1 MDIEIYPLTNNL
13 MGEITAPGSKSYSHR
28 AFIAASLAE
37 GISVIKNPITTG
49 DAAITMKNLRNL
61 GVKIIKS
68 SDNSYIV
75 KRDQESFKKN
85 KFPLDC
91 GNSGTSIRIFSALSL
106 LVKGGLILTG
116 DFLKLKRPI
125 IPLLNALKNLG
136 AKYVIS
142 DDKVKIKRIKILCN
156 KVKIPGNITSQ
167 FITALLVVCP
177 LLVCKDKDFIEIELT
192 TPLVSAPFVKITLD
206 VLNTFGINIQEDLE
220 KRKFYITT
228 EQNYRAQSYDIPGDF
243 SSSAF
248 IIAAAVL
255 SHKSSKVRINNLSM
269 FNHQGDKKIV
279 EILKGMGANIEFDE
293 TKKQVIVNGDLTIYP
308 LNGLEIDCSDIPDLF
323 PILSVVGAFAKGK
336 TVLYNARHLRLKE
349 SDRISSMAREL
360 TKMGI
365 NVLEED
371 DKLTIFHCE
380 ILKGVV
386 FDHENDHR
394 VAMACTIAA
403 LYATSNSKIK
413 NIHIVKDSYPSFLDD
428 LVKIGAQVKIL

>member
-1 MDIEIYPLTNNL
+1 MDLEIFPLTNNL
-13 MGEITAPGSKSYSHR
+13 MGEIVAPGSKSYSHR

-37 GISVIKNPITTG
+37 GISVIKNPLTTG
-49 DAAITMKNLRNL
+49 DAEITIKNLRAL

-75 KRDQESFKKN
+75 KNDKESFKPIKDA
-85 KFPLDC
+85 LDC
-91 GNSGTSIRIFSALSL
+91 RNSGTTFRIFSSLSL
-106 LVKGGLILTG
+106 LVKGGLQLTG
-116 DFLKLKRPI
+116 EFLKLKRPI

-136 AKYVIS
+136 ANYDLS
-142 DDKVKIKRIKILCN
+142 DDRVKIERGKILCN
-156 KVKIPGNITSQ
+156 KIKIPGNISSQ

-177 LLVCKDKDFIEIELT
+177 LLPCKNKNIIEIELN

-206 VLNTFGINIQEDLE
+206 VLNTFGIYIQEDPE
-220 KRKFYITT
+220 KRKFYITN
-228 EQNYRAQSYDIPGDF
+228 EQNYRAQSYEIPGDF
-243 SSSAF
+243 SSMAF

-255 SHKSSKVRINNLSM
+255 SSKQSNVIINNLSM
-269 FNHQGDKKIV
+269 LNHQGDKRIIN
-279 EILKGMGANIEFDE
+279 ILKGMGANIEFDE
-293 TKKQVIVNGDLTIYP
+293 DKNQVIVKGSLLTHP
-308 LNGLEIDCSDIPDLF
+308 LNGLEIDCSEIPDLF

-365 NVLEED
+365 KVLEED
-371 DKLTIFHCE
+371 DKLTIHHCNKLE
-380 ILKGVV
+380 GAI
-386 FDHENDHR
+386 FSHENDHR

-403 LYATSNSKIK
+403 LHASSSSIVR

-428 LVKIGAQVKIL
+428 LIKIGVQVKTQ

>member
-37 GISVIKNPITTG
+37 GISVINNPITTG

-75 KRDQESFKKN
+75 KRDQGSFKKN
-85 KFPLDC
+85 KLSLDC
-91 GNSGTSIRIFSALSL
+91 GNSGTTIRVFSALSL
-106 LVKGGLILTG
+106 LVKGGLLLTG

-125 IPLLNALKNLG
+125 IPLLNALKILG
-136 AKYVIS
+136 AKYDLS
-142 DDKVKIKRIKILCN
+142 DDKLKIKRIKTLCN

-167 FITALLVVCP
+167 FLTALLIVSP
-177 LLVCKDKDFIEIELT
+177 LLACKDKDFIEIELT
-192 TPLVSAPFVKITLD
+192 TPLVSAPYVKITLD
-206 VLNTFGINIQEDLE
+206 VLNTFGIYIQEDLE
-220 KRKFYITT
+220 KGKFYVTN
-228 EQNYRAQSYDIPGDF
+228 EQNYRAQSYDVPGDF

-255 SHKSSKVRINNLSM
+255 SHKPSKISINNLSM
-269 FNHQGDKKIV
+269 FNHQGDKKII
-279 EILKGMGANIEFDE
+279 EILKGMGADIEFDE
-293 TKKQVIVNGDLTIYP
+293 TNKRVIVAGDLSTNP
-308 LNGLEIDCSDIPDLF
+308 LIGLEIDCSDIPDLF

-336 TVLYNARHLRLKE
+336 TVLYNVRRLRLKE

-371 DKLTIFHCE
+371 DKLTIFHCDKLE
-380 ILKGVV
+380 GAV

-403 LYATSNSKIK
+403 LYATSNSKIRK
-413 NIHIVKDSYPSFLDD
+413 IHIVKDSYPSFLDD
-428 LVKIGAQVKIL
+428 LVKLGAQVKVL